1 MMGVWRLGRR
11 WRGCALIIGGQRFGP
26 AFLKARFKIE
36 RVCNLIL
43 YVALRMGLIAALF
56 LEIYV
61 VFQHF
66 LDLSVQRGKF
76 ARQRLQIGM
85 R

>member
-1 MMGVWRLGRR
+1 MMAFGDWRR
-11 WRGCALIIGGQRFGP
+11 WRGRALVVGRQRFGP

-61 VFQHF
+61 IFQ
-66 LDLSVQRGKF
+66 SVPDFGV
-76 ARQRLQIGM
+76 
-85 R
+85 

>member
-11 WRGCALIIGGQRFGP
+11 WRGRALVVGRQRFGP

-61 VFQHF
+61 IFQ
-66 LDLSVQRGKF
+66 SVPDFGV
-76 ARQRLQIGM
+76 
-85 R
+85 

>member
-1 MMGVWRLGRR
+1 LVVGRQRL
-11 WRGCALIIGGQRFGP
+11 AP
-26 AFLKARFKIE
+26 AFLEARFKID
-36 RVCNLIL
+36 RVCDLIL

-66 LDLSVQRGKF
+66 LDFSVQRGKF

>member
-11 WRGCALIIGGQRFGP
+11 WRARALVVGRQRFAP
-26 AFLKARFKIE
+26 AFLEVRVKIE

-43 YVALRMGLIAALF
+43 YVALGMGLIAALF

-61 VFQHF
+61 IFQ
-66 LDLSVQRGKF
+66 SVPDF
-76 ARQRLQIGM
+76 CV
-85 R
+85 